1 MANRRD
7 LHVGIDADDRGF
19 GQAFEDA
26 QDKARGLDK
35 ELAKLER
42 QQAAQEKVTQRTT
55 AAVERYA
62 RAEDKAALAARRKG
76 MEAKRAAEQAERAE
90 VRAAAAAEAA
100 AKGML
105 DEEKAARIAARADD
119 AVERAAL
126 KAAEAQLAEAAAAEA
141 LAKAERDAAGG
152 ADRHGASIGRTRG
165 LLVSAGAAAAALAV
179 PLGAAG
185 LAFVGMAAVAAPA
198 VAKVISAQADL
209 GANWDTLDANQKV
222 AASSVAALISEYK
235 ALAKSYEPDALR
247 EFNGLVS
254 TARGLLPTLDKTVA
268 STRAGFADFATSVEN
283 TANRQIPRLAGI
295 LQGQA
300 TPALHELGVT
310 ADQTA
315 GLAVNLVQGLAPMG
329 LTLLTSANGALRLLN
344 VLTSI
349 DPRLTELAF
358 TAVALRAPT
367 NALGKLWSDGAS
379 KLTGFA
385 SKAGKAEGVLG
396 KLGKIAG
403 NSPNLYIGA
412 ALALGYLAV
421 RMNSVQDSTD
431 KLIQSFKI
439 QDNAF
444 GNNAAGYRA
453 MANDAGR
460 AAAAQR
466 ALQQS
471 AAANAKTTVNAS
483 RLTREAGN
491 TYDGYAIKIQKLDKA
506 QRDAIQTARNIERG
520 EAAVKAAFTGAGGAA
535 LDLAQANQLATA
547 AGVDLSKA
555 LDKTGN
561 LTPENAAKI
570 RAYTAA
576 VARAANPTQRIAED
590 MKLAANSS
598 LLMQDR
604 VAALD
609 DALAAYFGPASDAW
623 NATTQL
629 KAGFDDLASAMKK
642 AHGNFSGNTAA
653 SQGLRNA
660 FDQELRTVYALRNAT
675 LAQTGDLGKANAAAA
690 GQVQVMYALARGNK
704 DATAEVDALANSLG
718 VTVGAAN
725 LSHGAFIKAAASMG
739 VNGRAAE
746 ALWRA
751 YQKLQ
756 KPVKLSV
763 DDAEFMSA
771 LHEAQGLKLDPKTG
785 KFLGNNAD
793 YFNKWLK
800 AKGLRIDPKTGK
812 FLGNNADYYNKW
824 LKANGLHIDTKTGV
838 IKGNT
843 SRFWAAVHAIP
854 TTVATRYV
862 DLATRTKHIGPRYHD
877 PHGAT
882 GGLYTGREFKRG
894 RGYAVGG
901 EVSGYLTGPGTGTSD
916 SIPAPWLANGEY
928 IVNARSTAMWR
939 PLLDAINS
947 GRRVPVAAAPVISGA
962 SGGAARPVQVTQNI
976 FQPQDPHVAAR
987 ESARELAWM
996 LRG

>member
-1 MANRRD
+1 VARNLQVDISGNPADFDAAMAEAARAARK
-7 LHVGIDADDRGF
+7 LDRELEGVERT
-19 GQAFEDA
+19 QKA
-26 QDKARGLDK
+26 Q
-35 ELAKLER
+35 ER
-42 QQAAQEKVTQRTT
+42 Q
-55 AAVERYA
+55 
-62 RAEDKAALAARRKG
+62 ALAS
-76 MEAKRAAEQAERAE
+76 AAAIKAFGNSAETAGLKAYKANKLAERAAQDAE
-90 VRAAAAAEAA
+90 RAQLRAAAAARAAEKGLMTEARA
-100 AKGML
+100 A
-105 DEEKAARIAARADD
+105 EIAARAD
-119 AVERAAL
+119 AKVERAAL
-126 KAAEAQLAEAAAAEA
+126 KAAEANIAMAAASEKAGSG
-141 LAKAERDAAGG
+141 LASANQHSLRLQDNM
-152 ADRHGASIGRTRG
+152 ASLI
-165 LLVSAGAAAAALAV
+165 ALAV
-179 PLGAAG
+179 GTAPPLIAAG
-185 LAFVGMAAVAAPA
+185 TAFLSLATLGAPA
-198 VAKVISAQADL
+198 VAKVVKAQKDL
-209 GANWDTLDANQKV
+209 GANWNTLSANQKI
-222 AASSVAALISEYK
+222 AAQSLSGLITDYK
-235 ALAKSYEPDALR
+235 ALAKAYEPDALQL
-247 EFNGLVS
+247 FNGIVG
-254 TARGLLPTLDKTVA
+254 TTRGLLPELGKTVDA
-268 STRAGFADFATSVEN
+268 TRGDFQEFATSVESSASR
-283 TANRQIPRLAGI
+283 TLTKLFAISRSEAGPAFHQLGAAFDTTGQLAANLMQS
-295 LQGQA
+295 
-300 TPALHELGVT
+300 LG
-310 ADQTA
+310 
-315 GLAVNLVQGLAPMG
+315 PMG
-329 LTLLTSANGALRLLN
+329 VTLLTSANGGLRLLN

-385 SKAGKAEGVLG
+385 SKAGKAEGALG

-421 RMNSVQDSTD
+421 RMNSVQDGTD

-439 QDNAF
+439 QNNAF
-444 GNNAAGYRA
+444 GNNDAGYRA

-520 EAAVKAAFTGAGGAA
+520 EAAVKAAFTGTGGAA
-535 LDLAQANQLATA
+535 LSLAQANQLATA

-561 LTPENAAKI
+561 LTPENTAKI
-570 RAYTAA
+570 RAYSAA

-653 SQGLRNA
+653 SRALSAA
-660 FDQELRTVYALRNAT
+660 FDQQLHNVYAMRNAT
-675 LAQTGDLGKANAAAA
+675 YQQTGDLGKATAAAA

-704 DATAEVDALANSLG
+704 AATSEVDALAHTLG

-746 ALWRA
+746 ALWHA

-793 YFNKWLK
+793 YFNKWLTS
-800 AKGLRIDPKTGK
+800 KGLKINPKTGK
-812 FLGNNADYYNKW
+812 FMGNNADYYNKW
-824 LKANGLHIDTKTGV
+824 LKANGLHIDTKTGT

-843 SRFWAAVHAIP
+843 APFWSAVHAIP
-854 TTVATRYV
+854 SVV
-862 DLATRTKHIGPRYHD
+862 GTRTIKVNFKTNARYNGSRPD
-877 PHGAT
+877 LGAT
-882 GGLYTGREFKRG
+882 GGHYQG
-894 RGYAVGG
+894 RGKGFRYASGG
-901 EVSGYLTGPGTGTSD
+901 EVSGLVQGPGTGTSD
-916 SIPAPWLANGEY
+916 DVMAPWLSNGEFVVRERTTRANLRALMALNRGASWAEAGALAY
-928 IVNARSTAMWR
+928 PAA
-939 PLLDAINS
+939 
-947 GRRVPVAAAPVISGA
+947 RVPAAPVSAGSPSA
-962 SGGAARPVQVTQNI
+962 HAAGNQITQINH
-976 FQPQDPHVAAR
+976 FQARDERTVAR
-987 ESARELAWM
+987 ESARELAWI
-996 LRG
+996 LR